1 MMTFELKNIETSSLK
16 HFKATIIS
24 FKMQQTRYLYIFA
37 SRYDADCLLKN
48 IFEIF
53 DTNAPGGRITNNDIL
68 WVFSMAMTGTGEG
81 EEMGAMQG
89 DKYHV
94 NIF

>member
-1 MMTFELKNIETSSLK
+1 MLLDTK
-16 HFKATIIS
+16 
-24 FKMQQTRYLYIFA
+24 YLYIFA

-81 EEMGAMQG
+81 EGMGMGAMQG
-89 DKYHV
+89 GKYHV